1 MTENQNNDN
10 LERFFKANLEQYAP
24 VPSGDFWERMGP
36 VLPPKPSFWN
46 PFARWAGLGLLA
58 ILVVSVLLLWRNDR
72 AKVAR
77 LHRTV
82 AQQQLQIEQLG
93 EKAQDIAAL
102 EPTNSTNVAEQTGG
116 GEASN
121 SPAVSAPQTVA
132 PSPNIAPKVKPARG
146 TGVVAQFSPKT
157 KNDQQALVENGS
169 EKENAG
175 QQNAVSGNST
185 APINL
190 EVATVNGASTDLQAS
205 LPAESAPESLLER
218 LPEPRL
224 SGFENTNAPSILK
237 YIPVTR
243 PQLKRHSRSYPGY
256 SVEVGA
262 TAFRMPL
269 GRLFQQDTFLSGR
282 TALSYSTGIRVNY
295 ELTSSVALQVGYKF
309 TNLRARR
316 LALRYNS
323 FPIMVQKRWAW
334 GRRTHLE
341 AKTGVS
347 INSLLNARTESDGLS
362 VKGLRTTWLGL
373 HGGVAAT
380 VALSDKLT
388 LITGPCAG
396 LGLTQ
401 MTNGRSSWELGVGAS
416 VRYQL

>member
-1 MTENQNNDN
+1 MTENQNSDN

-36 VLPPKPSFWN
+36 VLPPKPSFWS

-58 ILVVSVLLLWRNDR
+58 VLVVTVLLLWRNDR

-77 LHRTV
+77 LNRTV

-93 EKAQDIAAL
+93 EEAQDVAAL
-102 EPTNSTNVAEQTGG
+102 EPTNSTNIAEQTGG

-121 SPAVSAPQTVA
+121 SPAVPAPQTVA
-132 PSPNIAPKVKPARG
+132 PSPNIAPKVKPVRG
-146 TGVVAQFSPKT
+146 AAAAAPSSPKT
-157 KNDQQALVENGS
+157 KKDQQTLVKNGTG
-169 EKENAG
+169 KENAG
-175 QQNAVSGNST
+175 QQNAVNGNSAT
-185 APINL
+185 PINL
-190 EVATVNGASTDLQAS
+190 EDETVNASTN
-205 LPAESAPESLLER
+205 LPSSMPGESAPESLVER
-218 LPEPRL
+218 LPEPRF
-224 SGFENTNAPSILK
+224 SGLENTNAPSILK

-243 PQLKRHSRSYPGY
+243 PQLKLHSRSYPGY

-295 ELTSSVALQVGYKF
+295 ELTSSVALQVGYQF

-380 VALSDKLT
+380 VSLSDKLT
-388 LITGPCAG
+388 LVAGPCAG
-396 LGLTQ
+396 IGLTQ
-401 MTNGRSSWELGVGAS
+401 MTNGRRSWEVGVGAS
-416 VRYQL
+416 MRYQL